1 MPEEKAKCGYE
12 SRPGPQ
18 TIADVTISSDGRVVH
33 DCGSAN
39 GVVVLA
45 DNGCGESSV
54 SSDGS
59 LVAYPGTPLK
69 NTEDVRVA
77 NELQGNGV
85 WFQAGDSTPPDKS
98 ALEDRVATTVSGA
111 LGGEAREFA
120 ADAASA
126 ASGDVSSAGDAV
138 TATAGASVEA
148 GEVPE
153 AAVAR
158 PAAQESPVA
167 LESATATVI
176 ASEASVQDTADA
188 LATLAASP
196 ANAAAEAAGNVT
208 SSVTGDGAASAER
221 HAVTKRFVSEQ
232 PAPDSGQDSDLLSHP
247 APVGHVKTFVVGRSP
262 SGLTVSIVI
271 AIGPEE
277 GRDENGLGASLL
289 ARRVSM
295 TPDDAAAFSRDLPDL
310 LSSSVSFAAPGEAGE
325 VTDGARQ
332 ADVHHS
338 ALPRVNSEEPAPL
351 SRVGGL
357 CGHNPLQYVWSSGMA
372 GILLGMIS
380 DRGYCKEQPPL
391 MSHGDAPWTAVLP
404 SFGEH
409 HWLVE
414 DAFLTLI

>member
-126 ASGDVSSAGDAV
+126 ASGDVSSAGDAG

-148 GEVPE
+148 GEAPE

-188 LATLAASP
+188 LALLAASP

-247 APVGHVKTFVVGRSP
+247 APVGQVKTFVV
-262 SGLTVSIVI
+262 
-271 AIGPEE
+271 A
-277 GRDENGLGASLL
+277 GA
-289 ARRVSM
+289 
-295 TPDDAAAFSRDLPDL
+295 
-310 LSSSVSFAAPGEAGE
+310 
-325 VTDGARQ
+325 
-332 ADVHHS
+332 
-338 ALPRVNSEEPAPL
+338 PRV
-351 SRVGGL
+351 
-357 CGHNPLQYVWSSGMA
+357 
-372 GILLGMIS
+372 
-380 DRGYCKEQPPL
+380 
-391 MSHGDAPWTAVLP
+391 
-404 SFGEH
+404 
-409 HWLVE
+409 
-414 DAFLTLI
+414 